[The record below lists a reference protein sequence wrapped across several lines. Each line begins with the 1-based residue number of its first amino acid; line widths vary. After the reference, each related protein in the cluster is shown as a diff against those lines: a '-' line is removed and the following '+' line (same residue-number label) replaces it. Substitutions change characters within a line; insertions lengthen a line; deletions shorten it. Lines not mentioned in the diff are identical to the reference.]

1 MVVIGLATE
10 PRTRREAPVKDFAVF
25 LLGLAASNPREY
37 RRLLRI
43 RAAIYRRVAP
53 LEARIVRSAEPIRFA
68 DLDHTSFAP
77 LRPGT
82 PWGGVFDC
90 AWIEL
95 TGDVPEGVVDPIVL
109 LGIRGE
115 GLVYDQ
121 DGAPL
126 DAVTTVFQ
134 QADLPH
140 SGGKY
145 RPVRGVDASS
155 GRVHLFADVAHN
167 GFILY
172 EVGKAKYHGAWVAE
186 RDEQAFALY
195 YDYMALL
202 VLADATRGA
211 PLAAQLREALEDAYA
226 RSRTGDVPGAR
237 AALAPHLDAPSES
250 AFTYTAIGHGH
261 LDMAWL
267 WPLRET
273 HRKAAR
279 TYIRQLNNIDAEPDF
294 LYGTSQP
301 QQLLWM
307 KQEHPAL
314 FARIKEAAAA
324 GRIELQGAFWIE
336 PDTNLPSGESLIR
349 QALHGRRFWEEEF
362 GVAREDLR
370 VCWLPDTFGYSG
382 NLPQILRGTGMDFFQ
397 TIKLAWNK
405 VTTFPHRTF
414 RWAGID
420 GSDVLVHM
428 PPEGDYNSRGA
439 ADGLLKGIDQ
449 YPERDLDSALLVF
462 GSGDG
467 GGGPGE
473 IHLELQRRERSLRGL
488 PKVTPGTADGFFRA
502 LEAREHSGAAELPTH
517 RGELY
522 LEAHQG
528 TYTTAAATKKHNR
541 RSERLL
547 HEAEALAALTG
558 TSSRDVLDPL
568 WQTVLLNQFHDIIP
582 GSSIER
588 VNREARA
595 AYDRV
600 EAALESD
607 IARRIGHLP
616 RPESERADASER
628 SVVALNLTSFA
639 RREHVRADGEWR
651 LAEVGP
657 YASAT
662 LAPAESPGEL
672 FSDAEAMGNGI
683 LTLRFA
689 ADGSIASCV
698 DADGV
703 DHAGGGL
710 NRLVLHEDPYV
721 FPFNAWDIDA
731 GYVDKAPVVL
741 RPVRVE
747 HTIDGPMAVRRT
759 RYRGPGVELVQTV
772 VLEAGSAV
780 VRCHTKA
787 EWRQRHR
794 MLRAEFRPAHFG
806 DTVRC
811 EIQFGH
817 IERRTTQ
824 LTDAERAQFEICA
837 HKWIAVGDDEA
848 GFALLNDS
856 KYGHR
861 AKDSLLSLNL
871 LRSPTYPDPTV
882 DRGAHEFTYAFHPLE
897 GSDVSAAVRE
907 GYRLNNP
914 LRVMPGDAMPS
925 AARSSEPGVVIETVK
940 PAEDGDGVV
949 LRLYESLGRE
959 TVTRLSTTM
968 PHARVVETDM
978 LEVGEAAVDLE
989 ALSFRPFQVRTF
1001 RLCG

>member
-1 MVVIGLATE
+1 M
-10 PRTRREAPVKDFAVF
+10 KDFAVF

-37 RRLLRI
+37 RRLLGI
-43 RAAIYRRVAP
+43 RAAIYRRIAP
-53 LEARIVRSAEPIRFA
+53 LEARIHRSSEPVRFA
-68 DLDHTSFAP
+68 DLDRAAFVPVKA
-77 LRPGT
+77 GT
-82 PWGGVFDC
+82 AWGGVFDC
-90 AWIEL
+90 AWLEL
-95 TGDVPEGVVDPIVL
+95 TGDVPPDAVDPVVL

-115 GLVYDQ
+115 GLVYDEA
-121 DGAPL
+121 GTPL

-140 SGGKY
+140 SGGAY
-145 RPVRGVDASS
+145 RPVRGVDLST
-155 GRVHLFADVAHN
+155 GRVRLYADVAHN

-172 EVGKAKYHGAWVAE
+172 EVGKAKYHGAWLAE
-186 RDEQAFALY
+186 RDETAFALY

-202 VLADATRGA
+202 VLADATDDSL
-211 PLAAQLREALEDAYA
+211 LAADLRVALADAYA
-226 RSRTGDVPGAR
+226 RFGAGDLDGAR
-237 AALAPHLDAPSES
+237 AALARHLAAPSDSE
-250 AFTYTAIGHGH
+250 FTYTAIGHGH

-279 TYIRQLNNIDAEPDF
+279 TYVRQLNNIDAEPDF

-314 FARIKEAAAA
+314 FARIKDAAAA
-324 GRIELQGAFWIE
+324 GRIELQGAFWVE

-349 QALHGRRFWEEEF
+349 QALFGRRFWEEEF
-362 GVAREDLR
+362 GITPEQLR

-382 NLPQILRGTGMDFFQ
+382 NLPQILRGTGMDYFQ

-414 RWAGID
+414 RWEGID

-439 ADGLLKGIDQ
+439 ADGLLKGIAQ
-449 YPERDLDSALLVF
+449 YPERDLGTALLVF

-473 IHLELQRRERSLRGL
+473 IHLELQRRERSLKGL
-488 PKVTPGTADGFFRA
+488 PQVVPGTADSFFRA
-502 LEAREHSGAAELPTH
+502 LEARESAAGVSLPRH

-528 TYTTAAATKKHNR
+528 TYTTAAATKRDNR

-547 HEAEALAALTG
+547 HEAEALAAMTG
-558 TSSRDVLDPL
+558 TSSRDALDPL
-568 WQTVLLNQFHDIIP
+568 WQDVLLNQFHDIIP

-588 VNREARA
+588 VNREAGV
-595 AYDRV
+595 AYARV
-600 EAALESD
+600 AQLLEAD
-607 IARRIGHLP
+607 IADRIGLLGTGVAPH
-616 RPESERADASER
+616 EDASEAATTPA
-628 SVVALNLTSFA
+628 ALNLTSFP
-639 RREHVRADGEWR
+639 RREHIRVDGVWHVADVPPYGAAPLSE
-651 LAEVGP
+651 AETPSGLFT
-657 YASAT
+657 SAG
-662 LAPAESPGEL
+662 S
-672 FSDAEAMGNGI
+672 MGNGI
-683 LTLRFA
+683 LTLHFA

-703 DHAGGGL
+703 EHAGAGL
-710 NRLVLHEDPYV
+710 NRLVLHKDPYV
-721 FPFNAWDIDA
+721 FPFNAWDIDP
-731 GYVDKAPVVL
+731 GYADAAPAVL
-741 RPVRVE
+741 QPVRVE

-759 RYRGPGVELVQTV
+759 RYRGPGVEIVQTV
-772 VLEAGSAV
+772 VLEAGSTV
-780 VRCHTKA
+780 VRCHTKV
-787 EWRQRHR
+787 EWRQKHR
-794 MLRAEFRPAHFG
+794 MLRAEFRPTHFG

-824 LTDAERAQFEICA
+824 LTDAERAHFEICA
-837 HKWIAVGDDEA
+837 HKWIAVGDEQA
-848 GFALLNDS
+848 GFAVLNDA

-861 AKDSLLSLNL
+861 AKEGLLSLNL
-871 LRSPTYPDPTV
+871 LRAPTFPDPTV
-882 DRGAHEFTYAFHPLE
+882 DRGAHEFTYAFLPLAA
-897 GSDVSAAVRE
+897 GDVSAAVRE

-914 LRVMPGDAMPS
+914 LRVIAGTVAS
-925 AARSSEPGVVIETVK
+925 AASSSDPAVVLETIK

-949 LRLYESLGRE
+949 LRLYESLGE
-959 TVTRLSTTM
+959 TATTRVTTTF
-968 PHARVVETDM
+968 PHGRAVETDM
-978 LEVGEAAVDLE
+978 LERGDNPVDLD
-989 ALSFRPFQVRTF
+989 ALTFGPFQVRTF
-1001 RLCG
+1001 RLRH

>member
-1 MVVIGLATE
+1 MQRGIHV
-10 PRTRREAPVKDFAVF
+10 RDFAEF
-25 LLGLAASNPREY
+25 LFGLAASNPREY
-37 RRLLRI
+37 RRLLAI
-43 RAAIYRRVAP
+43 RAAIYRRIAP
-53 LEARIVRSAEPIRFA
+53 LEARIHRSAEPVRFA
-68 DLDHTSFAP
+68 DLDRSAFSP
-77 LRPGT
+77 LKPGT
-82 PWGGVFDC
+82 KWGGVFDC

-95 TGDVPEGVVDPIVL
+95 TGDVPTGASDPVVL

-115 GLVYDQ
+115 GMVYD
-121 DGAPL
+121 DAGTPL

-145 RPVRGVDASS
+145 RPVRGVDLTG
-155 GRVHLFADVAHN
+155 GRVHLYADVAHN

-172 EVGKAKYHGAWVAE
+172 EIGKAAYHGAWLAE
-186 RDEQAFALY
+186 RDDEAFALY
-195 YDYMALL
+195 YDYMTLL
-202 VLADATRGA
+202 VLADATDDPAVR
-211 PLAAQLREALEDAYA
+211 AQLSEALDDAYSGVRAGDIAAA
-226 RSRTGDVPGAR
+226 RS
-237 AALAPHLDAPSES
+237 ALRPQLEAPSTSE
-250 AFTYTAIGHGH
+250 FVYTAIGHGH

-279 TYIRQLNNIDAEPDF
+279 TYVRQLNNIDAEPDF

-314 FARIKEAAAA
+314 FARIKDAVAA
-324 GRIELQGAFWIE
+324 GRIELQGAFWVE

-349 QALHGRRFWEEEF
+349 QALFGRRFWEEEF
-362 GVAREDLR
+362 GIAREQLR

-405 VTTFPHRTF
+405 TTVFPYRSF
-414 RWAGID
+414 RWEGID

-439 ADGLLKGIDQ
+439 ADGLLKGIRQ
-449 YPERDLDSALLVF
+449 YPERDLDAALLVF

-488 PKVTPGTADGFFRA
+488 PQVVPGTADAFFRA
-502 LEAREHSGAAELPTH
+502 LEHREIAHTH

-528 TYTTAAATKKHNR
+528 TYTTAAETKKHNR

-558 TSSRDVLDPL
+558 TSSREVLDPL
-568 WQTVLLNQFHDIIP
+568 WQDILLNQFHDIIP

-588 VNREARA
+588 VNREALA
-595 AYDRV
+595 AYERV
-600 EAALESD
+600 EAALEED
-607 IARRIGHLP
+607 IARRMALLP
-616 RPESERADASER
+616 TSASGEPAAA
-628 SVVALNLTSFA
+628 ALNLTSFP
-639 RREHVRADGEWR
+639 RREHVRVDGEWR

-657 YASAT
+657 YAAAAVHP
-662 LAPAESPGEL
+662 AP
-672 FSDAEAMGNGI
+672 EAVGLVADDDSLSNGI
-683 LTLRFA
+683 LRLRFGV
-689 ADGSIASCV
+689 DGSIVSCT
-698 DADGV
+698 DADGTE
-703 DHAGGGL
+703 HAGDGL
-710 NRLVLHEDPYV
+710 NRLVLHADPYV
-721 FPFNAWDIDA
+721 FPFNAWDIDPRYA
-731 GYVDKAPVVL
+731 AKPPVAL
-741 RPVRVE
+741 RPTVIE

-759 RYRGPGVELVQTV
+759 RYRGPGVEVVQTV
-772 VLEAGSAV
+772 VLESGSPV
-780 VRCHTKA
+780 VRCHTRV
-787 EWRQRHR
+787 EWRQKHR
-794 MLRAEFRPAHFG
+794 MLRAEFRPTHYG
-806 DTVRC
+806 DTVRS

-817 IERRTTQ
+817 IERATTE
-824 LTDAERAQFEICA
+824 LTDSERAQFEICA
-837 HKWIAVGDDEA
+837 HKWIAVGDERA

-861 AKDSLLSLNL
+861 AKDGLLSLNL
-871 LRSPTYPDPTV
+871 LRAPTFPDPTV
-882 DRGAHEFTYAFHPLE
+882 DRGGHEFTYAFLPLAA
-897 GSDVSAAVRE
+897 GDVSAAVRE

-914 LRVMPGDAMPS
+914 LRITTGALFDS
-925 AARSSEPGVVIETVK
+925 AVRATEPGVVVETVK

-949 LRLYESLGRE
+949 IRLYESLGAPRR
-959 TVTRLSTTM
+959 TAVATTI
-968 PHARVVETDM
+968 PHSRVVETDM
-978 LEVGEAAVDLE
+978 LEAGESAVDLADLE
-989 ALSFRPFQVRTF
+989 FGPFQVRTL
-1001 RLCG
+1001 RLRG